1 MATLS
6 ASVEVP
12 KTSEPNGCCN
22 NRPALTPDMELT
34 MSKAYQSCAT
44 ELVAIVATALLA
56 TAVTLAAILVLP

>member
-1 MATLS
+1 
-6 ASVEVP
+6 
-12 KTSEPNGCCN
+12 
-22 NRPALTPDMELT
+22 